1 MIRFQIA
8 VGAPS
13 YYPYPMSRWR
23 YLAPVLILA
32 LIFSSPANAA
42 SPKPGLTCKKE
53 GITALSQGKKFT
65 CIKKGKKLVWNK
77 GVKAKTGKTA
87 QAPAARPT
95 TPAATPAT
103 PVATPAPTQKPALRS
118 YTLDEVKANNSAASC
133 WSVIDGFVYN
143 LTAWISVHPGGASAI
158 RSLCGI
164 DASSQFNAQH
174 SGQSRPTSQ
183 LERYLLGSL
192 SR

>member
-1 MIRFQIA
+1 
-8 VGAPS
+8 
-13 YYPYPMSRWR
+13 
-23 YLAPVLILA
+23 
-32 LIFSSPANAA
+32 
-42 SPKPGLTCKKE
+42 
-53 GITALSQGKKFT
+53 LS
-65 CIKKGKKLVWNK
+65 
-77 GVKAKTGKTA
+77 
-87 QAPAARPT
+87 
-95 TPAATPAT
+95 
-103 PVATPAPTQKPALRS
+103 
-118 YTLDEVKANNSAASC
+118 EVRANNTAASC